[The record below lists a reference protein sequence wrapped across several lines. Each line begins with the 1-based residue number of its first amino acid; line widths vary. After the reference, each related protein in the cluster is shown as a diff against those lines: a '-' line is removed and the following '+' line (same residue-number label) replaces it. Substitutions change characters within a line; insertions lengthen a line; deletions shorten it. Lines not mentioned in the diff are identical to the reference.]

1 MKLLKFEIGESSF
14 RSLYPGFQ
22 VVFRD
27 ENKIRQEELET
38 FGPFCMA
45 GLNGTGKS
53 NVLEALAA
61 IFYHLECCVDKF
73 RPESFRAFRRDK
85 CFPDAYCLE
94 YLIQPLSEAPNAENF
109 DFVRIIKKVG
119 TEPRMYVCKWRK
131 GVRLQNIS
139 LRPKSVNGL
148 QQAAEGKR
156 FLPDIVV
163 GYSSG
168 ENEILSI
175 PFIKSRLINFDKYC
189 SDYRNKYRYEEPEN
203 SLIYVDETMSQAVL
217 LACMMFEKKETTLEF
232 LERELQVR
240 DIASFRMHI
249 NEQVLQES
257 KVSVTDH
264 IVDIVEQLKAYATC
278 WYRSELLNESADVSC
293 PVLILDFWVNDQTKE
308 AFRLLFH
315 DALSCF
321 RFFQTLYELNANFLP
336 ESIKEEVYT
345 SQGVYTQ
352 GKLPEPSPTQDV
364 FHFLDFMILKN
375 VGTEKR
381 AKKLLL
387 REFSDGEH
395 QFLHAMGI
403 CLMLKNKRCLML
415 LDEPET
421 HFNPEWRSK
430 FVETLDRS
438 LQASACNNLQKEI
451 ILTSHSSYILSDCRA
466 DKVLIFQR
474 KDNNVVSVQSAEQVN
489 IRTYGTS
496 ANLLNSRIF
505 QTTQTVGDHARRSF
519 DRYYSRLR
527 KEGCSKELIR
537 EIDDEMGDSIEKE
550 LLIGQFIGQ

>member
-1 MKLLKFEIGESSF
+1 
-14 RSLYPGFQ
+14 
-22 VVFRD
+22 
-27 ENKIRQEELET
+27 
-38 FGPFCMA
+38 
-45 GLNGTGKS
+45 
-53 NVLEALAA
+53 
-61 IFYHLECCVDKF
+61 
-73 RPESFRAFRRDK
+73 
-85 CFPDAYCLE
+85 
-94 YLIQPLSEAPNAENF
+94 
-109 DFVRIIKKVG
+109 
-119 TEPRMYVCKWRK
+119 
-131 GVRLQNIS
+131 
-139 LRPKSVNGL
+139 
-148 QQAAEGKR
+148 
-156 FLPDIVV
+156 
-163 GYSSG
+163 
-168 ENEILSI
+168 
-175 PFIKSRLINFDKYC
+175 
-189 SDYRNKYRYEEPEN
+189 
-203 SLIYVDETMSQAVL
+203 
-217 LACMMFEKKETTLEF
+217 
-232 LERELQVR
+232 
-240 DIASFRMHI
+240 
-249 NEQVLQES
+249 
-257 KVSVTDH
+257 
-264 IVDIVEQLKAYATC
+264 
-278 WYRSELLNESADVSC
+278 
-293 PVLILDFWVNDQTKE
+293 
-308 AFRLLFH
+308 
-315 DALSCF
+315 
-321 RFFQTLYELNANFLP
+321 
-336 ESIKEEVYT
+336 
-345 SQGVYTQ
+345 
-352 GKLPEPSPTQDV
+352 
-364 FHFLDFMILKN
+364 MILKN

-474 KDNNVVSVQSAEQVN
+474 KDNNVVSVQSAEQAN

-505 QTTQTVGDHARRSF
+505 QTTQTVGDHARKSF